1 MDDALK
7 RLQSSASG
15 SCFHLLSTREANMS
29 SLQQHSYIARLHR
42 KIKQRGVR
50 QASHLLL
57 VKCARKLSLF
67 TILRG
72 MRLCEVDA
80 EYLECP
86 ARYTP
91 GFLDEEQVRH
101 FARDPQNQ
109 LDNSFLSEALAKGDR
124 CYAILEGEKLAAYGW
139 YSRQPTR
146 IDPPDLVLDFNQ
158 DYVYMYKGL
167 THPAYRGQRLHAIG
181 MNLALQS
188 YRKEGLAGMISYVE
202 STNFDSLKSCAR
214 LGYEI
219 FGSIYLMRIFG
230 RYLHWRS
237 SSCKRYGFTLYEA
250 TPCDHG
256 WGARKA

>member
-1 MDDALK
+1 
-7 RLQSSASG
+7 
-15 SCFHLLSTREANMS
+15 MS
-29 SLQQHSYIARLHR
+29 SLLQHSYIARLRR
-42 KIKQRGVR
+42 KLEQRGFS

-57 VKCARKLSLF
+57 VKCARKLTLF
-67 TILRG
+67 KILRG
-72 MRLCEVDA
+72 MRLCDVDPD
-80 EYLECP
+80 YLKCP
-86 ARYTP
+86 SRYTA
-91 GFLDEEQVRH
+91 GFLDEAQLRQY
-101 FARDPQNQ
+101 ARDPQNE

-139 YSRQPTR
+139 YSCRPTR
-146 IDPPDLVLDFNQ
+146 IDPPDLVLSFNQ

-188 YRKEGLAGMISYVE
+188 YMKEGLTGMISYVE

-214 LGYEI
+214 LGYQI
-219 FGSIYLMRIFG
+219 FGSIYLVRVFG

-237 SSCKRYGFTLYEA
+237 PACKHHGFTLYDT
-250 TPCDHG
+250 TPCADG